1 MKKLILFAIFAIL
14 ITPNAHAATG
24 DCPNGYEWCSLM
36 AWGDNGCCIPNGQI
50 CDQDS
55 CNGGTITP
63 VVVCE
68 GLPCENF
75 RFWSAASDGTNR
87 ETMCNVTDDECDY
100 RCPEGYYP
108 SDYTAGTSISGSIKE
123 LNECRTCPTGTLG
136 ATVAT
141 CPGGTSLPIC
151 IENKYRVWHNTG
163 GSLLHY
169 VGYATC
175 DNCPYY
181 VTSNNTAM
189 PGSAPEGS
197 ASVTSCYIPEGTTM
211 SDDTGTY
218 TISGG
223 DCKYNNAISGGGLPV
238 TPVG

>member
-1 MKKLILFAIFAIL
+1 MKKLILFTLFAML
-14 ITPNAHAATG
+14 IIPNSHAATG
-24 DCPNGYEWCSLM
+24 DCPGTQQWCSFS
-36 AWGDNGCCIPNGQI
+36 AWGEEGCCIPRTEHCGP
-50 CDQDS
+50 DS
-55 CNGGTITP
+55 CKTITP
-63 VVVCE
+63 ITVCE
-68 GLPCENF
+68 GLPCENV
-75 RFWSAASDGTNR
+75 RTWWAASDGTNR
-87 ETMCNVTDDECDY
+87 ETVCNVTDDECDY

-108 SDYTAGTSISGSIKE
+108 SDYTAGTSISGSIRE

-181 VTSNNTAM
+181 TTSNNLAM

-197 ASVTSCYIPEGTTM
+197 VSVTSCYIPEGTTM
-211 SDDTGTY
+211 SDTTGTY

-223 DCKYNNAISGGGLPV
+223 DCKYNNGGIPVTPGLPV